1 MSDFLSDRDSF
12 QSGWVVL
19 RVSAINYECW
29 WVCVCGK
36 WLVGFLVIFV
46 DIVWTVQET
55 IVHWVL
61 ATLSFSLWLRMVRKW
76 TVETQVVKFI
86 IRCILLKIVPETLS
100 PDRILLFCWLKW
112 IYNLHYIKTYLI
124 PFASILLFFLEVA
137 SFAWGIVGVPNIT
150 EIMDL
155 FLVRLIIDR
164 CLLQWFFLRL
174 KFFVR
179 L

>member
-1 MSDFLSDRDSF
+1 MSDVLSDRDSF

-19 RVSAINYECW
+19 RVSAINNECW

-76 TVETQVVKFI
+76 TIETQVMKFL

-100 PDRILLFCWLKW
+100 PDKILLFSRLER
-112 IYNLHYIKTYLI
+112 IQNLNYNKKIPSSSHLHSLIFRSSSFFYLMYWR
-124 PFASILLFFLEVA
+124 SSEHYWNHG
-137 SFAWGIVGVPNIT
+137 SFS
-150 EIMDL
+150 
-155 FLVRLIIDR
+155 
-164 CLLQWFFLRL
+164 C
-174 KFFVR
+174 
-179 L
+179 